1 MTFEMPI
8 ALVALA
14 AVPAAAALLWL
25 LERRRVREA
34 DRFANPALVPNL
46 VVRRPG
52 WRRHFPAVLM
62 LVALTALV
70 LGLARPHAAVSV
82 PREEATIV
90 LAIDTSRS
98 MVATDVKPTRLAAA
112 QKAIRAFAAKVPS
125 KYRIGMVSFGDV
137 AYVVAPATTNREV
150 TEAALAALRPGE
162 GTALGD
168 GIARAIQLARG
179 PRGQDGQRPP
189 AAILVLSDGA
199 QTQGT
204 LQPLQAARRAQRF
217 RIPVYT
223 VALGTEEGVVEV
235 PRVDG
240 LAERVTVP
248 PDPATL
254 REIASLTRGR
264 FYAAPDGASLEAVYE
279 ELGSRIGR
287 TTEERELTAAFAGA
301 GAAFLLVALG
311 FSAAVFGRVA

>member
-1 MTFEMPI
+1 VSFAAPA
-8 ALVALA
+8 ALVALMLLPLA
-14 AVPAAAALLWL
+14 AGFYLL
-25 LERRRVREA
+25 LERRRRRDSE
-34 DRFANPALVPNL
+34 RFANPALVPNL
-46 VVRRPG
+46 VHKRPG
-52 WRRHFPAVLM
+52 WRRHAPVALM
-62 LVALTALV
+62 LAALAALM

-112 QKAIRAFAAKVPS
+112 QKAIRTFAKKVP
-125 KYRIGMVSFGDV
+125 KQYRLGMVSFGDV

-150 TEAALAALRPGE
+150 LEAALSALRPGE

-168 GIARAIQLARG
+168 GIARSIQLARG
-179 PRGQDGQRPP
+179 ARAKDGERPP

-199 QTQGT
+199 QTQGV
-204 LQPLQAARRAQRF
+204 LQPLQAARRAQRL

-223 VALGTEEGVVEV
+223 VALGTDQGVVEV
-235 PRVDG
+235 PYPGDVVQ
-240 LAERVTVP
+240 RVTVP

-254 REIASLTRGR
+254 RQIAAQTRGR
-264 FYAAPDGASLEAVYE
+264 FYAAPDGASLDAVYE

-301 GAAFLLVALG
+301 GAALLLTALG
-311 FSAAVFGRVA
+311 FSAVVFGRIP

>member
-1 MTFEMPI
+1 MTFAAP
-8 ALVALA
+8 LALA
-14 AVPAAAALLWL
+14 ALAVVPVAVGLLWL
-25 LERRRVREA
+25 FERRRNR
-34 DRFANPALVPNL
+34 DSTRFANPALVPNL
-46 VVRRPG
+46 IGRRPG
-52 WRRHFPAVLM
+52 WRRHFPAALM
-62 LVALTALV
+62 LIALTALV
-70 LGLARPHAAVSV
+70 LGLARPHAAISV

-112 QKAIRAFAAKVPS
+112 QKAIRTFVKEVPS
-125 KYRIGMVSFGDV
+125 KFRIGMVSFGDV

-179 PRGQDGQRPP
+179 PRGSDGRRPP

-199 QTQGT
+199 QTQGV
-204 LQPLQAARRAQRF
+204 LQPLQAARRAQRA

-235 PRVDG
+235 PRADG
-240 LAERVTVP
+240 LNERVTVP

-254 REIASLTRGR
+254 REIASLTHGR
-264 FYAAPDGASLEAVYE
+264 FYAAPDGASLSAVYE
-279 ELGSRIGR
+279 ELGSRVGR

-301 GAAFLLVALG
+301 GAALLLAAVG
-311 FSAAVFGRVA
+311 FSAFIFGRVV

>member
-1 MTFEMPI
+1 VRFAAPI
-8 ALVALA
+8 ALAALA
-14 AVPAAAALLWL
+14 LLPLAAGLYWL
-25 LERRRVREA
+25 LERRRARDA
-34 DRFANPALVPNL
+34 ARFANPALVPNL
-46 VVRRPG
+46 VPSQPG
-52 WRRHFPAVLM
+52 WRRHFPVVLT
-62 LVALTALV
+62 LIALTALV

-112 QKAIRAFAAKVPS
+112 QKAIRAFAKEVP
-125 KYRIGMVSFGDV
+125 KQFRLGMVSFGDV
-137 AYVVAPATTNREV
+137 AYVIAPATPKREV
-150 TEAALAALRPGE
+150 LEAALVALRPGE

-168 GIARAIQLARG
+168 GIARSIQLARG
-179 PRGQDGQRPP
+179 ARTKDGERPP

-199 QTQGT
+199 QTQGV

-223 VALGTEEGVVEV
+223 VALGTDEGVVEV
-235 PRVDG
+235 PHPGG
-240 LAERVTVP
+240 LTERVTVP

-254 REIASLTRGR
+254 RQISALTRGR
-264 FYAAPDGASLEAVYE
+264 FYAAPDGARLDAVYK

-287 TTEERELTAAFAGA
+287 TTEDRELTAAFAGA
-301 GAAFLLVALG
+301 GAALLLAALG
-311 FSAAVFGRVA
+311 FSAVVFGRIP

>member
-1 MTFEMPI
+1 MRLAAP
-8 ALVALA
+8 VALA
-14 AVPAAAALLWL
+14 ALALLPLVAGLYWL
-25 LERRRVREA
+25 LERRRNRDA
-34 DRFANPALVPNL
+34 ARFASPALMPNL
-46 VVRRPG
+46 VPAQPG
-52 WRRHFPAVLM
+52 WRRHFPLILM
-62 LVALTALV
+62 LIALAALV

-112 QKAIRAFAAKVPS
+112 QKAIRTFAKQVP
-125 KYRIGMVSFGDV
+125 KQYRIGMVSFGDV
-137 AYVVAPATTNREV
+137 AYVVAPATAKREV
-150 TEAALAALRPGE
+150 LEGALVALRPGE

-168 GIARAIQLARG
+168 GLARSIQLARG
-179 PRGQDGQRPP
+179 ARATDGQRPP

-199 QTQGT
+199 QTQGV

-223 VALGTEEGVVEV
+223 VALGTDQGVVEV
-235 PRVDG
+235 PREDG
-240 LAERVTVP
+240 LTERVTVP

-254 REIASLTRGR
+254 RQISALTRGR
-264 FYAAPDGASLEAVYE
+264 FYAAPDGASLDAVYE

-287 TTEERELTAAFAGA
+287 TTEDRELTAAFAGA
-301 GAAFLLVALG
+301 GAALLLAALG
-311 FSAAVFGRVA
+311 FSAVVFGRIP

>member
-1 MTFEMPI
+1 MSFAAPI
-8 ALVALA
+8 ALVALLLLPLA
-14 AVPAAAALLWL
+14 AGVLWL
-25 LERRRVREA
+25 LERRRERDSA
-34 DRFANPALVPNL
+34 RFANPALVPNL
-46 VVRRPG
+46 LPARPG
-52 WRRHFPAVLM
+52 WRRLFPLALM
-62 LVALTALV
+62 LIALAALV

-112 QKAIRAFAAKVPS
+112 QKAIRAFAQKVPRQ
-125 KYRIGMVSFGDV
+125 YRIGIVSFGDV
-137 AYVVAPATTNREV
+137 AYVVAPATDNRSV
-150 TEAALAALRPGE
+150 LEAALAALRPGE

-179 PRGQDGQRPP
+179 IQRGDGERPP

-204 LQPLQAARRAQRF
+204 LQPLQAAQRAQRF

-223 VALGTEEGVVEV
+223 VALGTEQGVVEV
-235 PRVDG
+235 PRADG
-240 LAERVTVP
+240 LTERVTVP

-254 REIASLTRGR
+254 RQISSLTRGR
-264 FYAAPDGASLEAVYE
+264 FYAAPDGASLDAVYE

-287 TTEERELTAAFAGA
+287 RSEDRELTAAFAGA
-301 GAAFLLVALG
+301 GAAFLLAALG
-311 FSAAVFGRVA
+311 FSAVVFGRIP

>member
-1 MTFEMPI
+1 VNFAAPI
-8 ALVALA
+8 ALAALA
-14 AVPAAAALLWL
+14 LVPLAAGLYWL
-25 LERRRVREA
+25 LERRRGRDSE
-34 DRFANPALVPNL
+34 RFANPALVPNL
-46 VVRRPG
+46 VAGRPG
-52 WRRHFPAVLM
+52 WRRHFPVVLM
-62 LVALTALV
+62 LIALAALA

-112 QKAIRAFAAKVPS
+112 QKAIRAFVKKVPS

-150 TEAALAALRPGE
+150 TEAALKALRPGE

-168 GIARAIQLARG
+168 GIARSIQLARG
-179 PRGQDGQRPP
+179 ARTKDGQRPP

-199 QTQGT
+199 QTQGV

-217 RIPVYT
+217 HIPVYT
-223 VALGTEEGVVEV
+223 VALGTAEGVVEV
-235 PRVDG
+235 PRPDG
-240 LAERVTVP
+240 LRERVTVP

-254 REIASLTRGR
+254 REIASVTRAR
-264 FYAAPDGASLEAVYE
+264 FYAAPDGARLQAVYE

-301 GAAFLLVALG
+301 GALLLLAALG
-311 FSAAVFGRVA
+311 FSAVVFGRIP

>member
-1 MTFEMPI
+1 LSFATPL

-14 AVPAAAALLWL
+14 LVPVAAGLYWL
-25 LERRRVREA
+25 LERRRGRESE
-34 DRFANPALVPNL
+34 RFASAALAPNL
-46 VVRRPG
+46 VGAAPG
-52 WRRHFPAVLM
+52 WRRHFPAALT
-62 LVALTALV
+62 LVALAALV

-112 QKAIRAFAAKVPS
+112 QRAIRAFAKRVP
-125 KYRIGMVSFGDV
+125 KQYRLGMVSFGDV

-150 TEAALAALRPGE
+150 FEAALAALRPGE

-168 GIARAIQLARG
+168 GIARSIQLARG
-179 PRGQDGQRPP
+179 PRAPDGERPP

-199 QTQGT
+199 QTQGV
-204 LQPLQAARRAQRF
+204 LQPAQAAQRARRF

-223 VALGTEEGVVEV
+223 VALGTETGVVEV
-235 PRVDG
+235 PRPDG
-240 LAERVTVP
+240 LTERITVP

-254 REIASLTRGR
+254 RQISSLTRGR
-264 FYAAPDGASLEAVYE
+264 FYAAPDGASLNAVYE

-287 TTEERELTAAFAGA
+287 KTEERELTAAFAGA
-301 GAAFLLVALG
+301 GATLLLSALAFSGL
-311 FSAAVFGRVA
+311 VFGRIP